1 MDKTNNEISRS
12 FLDLLDIMVSL
23 RNPDSGC
30 EWDRSQDSHTLKK
43 YCLEEAYEVVDAI
56 ENNNTEGLCEEL
68 GDLLFQVIFHAEINN
83 EKGYFGIHEVIN
95 NLSKKMIRRHPHVFK
110 DNSKQSSLKEIDKN
124 WTKIK
129 QKERI
134 DRGYKYMLEDIPL
147 ALPAMTRSLKL
158 QKRAAEN
165 GFDWEKA
172 VDAYKKISEEKK
184 ELEVAMAKGDN
195 SEIEEEIGDEIDAI
209 VGISING
216 IPFAQAIAGQLDLDL
231 AVSRS
236 ISEDEG
242 AHISEIFASVS
253 GKQVV
258 VVDDVVSSGTTL
270 KKTIKNLR
278 NAGAEVK
285 LCLVLANKSEANALE
300 GVPLRGLVRVVTV

>member
-1 MDKTNNEISRS
+1 MPLSVDELRAKVKQHRS
-12 FLDLLDIMVSL
+12 NGLNTQQIAAELSL
-23 RNPDSGC
+23 
-30 EWDRSQDSHTLKK
+30 SQTTIQWLST
-43 YCLEEAYEVVDAI
+43 EEYS
-56 ENNNTEGLCEEL
+56 NNTTSE
-68 GDLLFQVIFHAEINN
+68 DRPTDVQVGWRSVAVKASRIEAISYIFA
-83 EKGYFGIHEVIN
+83 
-95 NLSKKMIRRHPHVFK
+95 
-110 DNSKQSSLKEIDKN
+110 
-124 WTKIK
+124 
-129 QKERI
+129 
-134 DRGYKYMLEDIPL
+134 DI
-147 ALPAMTRSLKL
+147 
-158 QKRAAEN
+158 
-165 GFDWEKA
+165 
-172 VDAYKKISEEKK
+172 
-184 ELEVAMAKGDN
+184 
-195 SEIEEEIGDEIDAI
+195 IEEEIGDEIDTI

-242 AHISEIFASVS
+242 SHISEIFASVS

>member
-1 MDKTNNEISRS
+1 MPLSVDELRAKVKQHRNNGLNTQQIADE
-12 FLDLLDIMVSL
+12 LSL
-23 RNPDSGC
+23 
-30 EWDRSQDSHTLKK
+30 SQTTIQWLST
-43 YCLEEAYEVVDAI
+43 EEYS
-56 ENNNTEGLCEEL
+56 NNTTTE
-68 GDLLFQVIFHAEINN
+68 DRPTDVQVGWRSVAVKASRIEAISYIFA
-83 EKGYFGIHEVIN
+83 
-95 NLSKKMIRRHPHVFK
+95 
-110 DNSKQSSLKEIDKN
+110 
-124 WTKIK
+124 
-129 QKERI
+129 
-134 DRGYKYMLEDIPL
+134 DI
-147 ALPAMTRSLKL
+147 
-158 QKRAAEN
+158 
-165 GFDWEKA
+165 
-172 VDAYKKISEEKK
+172 
-184 ELEVAMAKGDN
+184 
-195 SEIEEEIGDEIDAI
+195 IEEEIGDEIDAI

-242 AHISEIFASVS
+242 AHVSEIFASVS

>member
-1 MDKTNNEISRS
+1 MPLSVDELRAKVKQHRCNGLHTQQIADE
-12 FLDLLDIMVSL
+12 LSL
-23 RNPDSGC
+23 
-30 EWDRSQDSHTLKK
+30 SQTTIQWLST
-43 YCLEEAYEVVDAI
+43 EEYS
-56 ENNNTEGLCEEL
+56 NNTTS
-68 GDLLFQVIFHAEINN
+68 DDRPTDVQVGWRSVAVKASRIEAISYIFA
-83 EKGYFGIHEVIN
+83 
-95 NLSKKMIRRHPHVFK
+95 
-110 DNSKQSSLKEIDKN
+110 
-124 WTKIK
+124 
-129 QKERI
+129 
-134 DRGYKYMLEDIPL
+134 DI
-147 ALPAMTRSLKL
+147 
-158 QKRAAEN
+158 
-165 GFDWEKA
+165 
-172 VDAYKKISEEKK
+172 
-184 ELEVAMAKGDN
+184 
-195 SEIEEEIGDEIDAI
+195 IEEEIGDEIDTI

-236 ISEDEG
+236 ISEEEG

>member
-1 MDKTNNEISRS
+1 MPLSVDELRAKVKQHRSNGLNTQQIADELSLSQTTIQWLSTEEYSSNTSSDDRPTDVQVGWRSVAVKASRIEAISYI
-12 FLDLLDIMVSL
+12 FADI
-23 RNPDSGC
+23 
-30 EWDRSQDSHTLKK
+30 
-43 YCLEEAYEVVDAI
+43 
-56 ENNNTEGLCEEL
+56 
-68 GDLLFQVIFHAEINN
+68 
-83 EKGYFGIHEVIN
+83 
-95 NLSKKMIRRHPHVFK
+95 
-110 DNSKQSSLKEIDKN
+110 
-124 WTKIK
+124 
-129 QKERI
+129 
-134 DRGYKYMLEDIPL
+134 
-147 ALPAMTRSLKL
+147 
-158 QKRAAEN
+158 
-165 GFDWEKA
+165 
-172 VDAYKKISEEKK
+172 
-184 ELEVAMAKGDN
+184 
-195 SEIEEEIGDEIDAI
+195 IEEEIGDTI

-242 AHISEIFASVS
+242 AHVSEIFASVS